1 MEFPASRPRYGWE
14 RPLYEPFRRACEE
27 KRLAFEERLT
37 RFLEFTQ
44 KLLLIPKR
52 SEDPI
57 NPGWENEMF
66 PALDA
71 IALYG
76 MLCLERPR
84 RYFEIGAGHST
95 RFARRAINDHGL
107 QTSITCIDPAPGLP
121 VEGVAN
127 RIISSSLEDVDLGL
141 FDELDT
147 GDILFVDGSHR
158 ALMNSDV
165 TVVFL
170 DILPMLKPGVLVHFH
185 DIHLPYDYP
194 PEWTHRYYNEQYLL
208 AAYLLGGKRLDIV
221 LANAFITRDERLYRI
236 LEPIWTAPA
245 MSHAGRY
252 GASLW
257 TVTLKDAIHVAVPP
271 RG

>member
-14 RPLYEPFRRACEE
+14 RPPHESFYRACEQ
-27 KRLAFEERLT
+27 KRAAFEERLS

-44 KLLLIPKR
+44 KLLMIPKR
-52 SEDPI
+52 SKDLVTPA
-57 NPGWENEMF
+57 WENEMF

-95 RFARRAINDHGL
+95 RFARRAISDHGL

-121 VEGVAN
+121 VEAVAN
-127 RIISSSLEDVDLGL
+127 RIIRSSLEDIDLGI
-141 FDELDT
+141 FEELNA

-165 TVVFL
+165 TIVFL
-170 DILPMLKPGVLVHFH
+170 EVLPMLKPGVLVHFH

-194 PEWTHRYYNEQYLL
+194 PEWAPRYYNEQYLL
-208 AAYLLGGKRLDIV
+208 AAYLLGGTRLDIL
-221 LANAFITRDERLYRI
+221 LANAFITRDERLHGI
-236 LEPIWTAPA
+236 LEPIWTAPV
-245 MSHAGRY
+245 MSSAGRY

-257 TVTLKDAIHVAVPP
+257 TVTLNNTA
-271 RG
+271 